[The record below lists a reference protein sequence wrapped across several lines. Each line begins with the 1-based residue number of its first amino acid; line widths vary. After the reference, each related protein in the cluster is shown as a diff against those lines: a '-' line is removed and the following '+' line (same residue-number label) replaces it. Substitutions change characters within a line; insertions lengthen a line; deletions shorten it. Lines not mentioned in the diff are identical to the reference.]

1 MRRGDQ
7 LQKNTGG
14 RWLETL
20 GTYREAKKSN
30 PKKVATELAIT
41 FPTESKSEWT
51 NTRCRNEQYVY
62 HLSGQG

>member
-30 PKKVATELAIT
+30 PKKVAAELAIT
-41 FPTESKSEWT
+41 FPTESKSE
-51 NTRCRNEQYVY
+51 
-62 HLSGQG
+62 